1 MRPKKEIN
9 VQIGERIKRAREKR
23 GLTQEQFAEA
33 IDKTPQFVSDLE
45 RGVCG
50 ISLDTLLVICSRLD
64 VPSDRLLF
72 PDADENDVERIV
84 QQLRLMTPE
93 QLRIMEAL
101 TDALLRVTGK
111 GETE

>member
-23 GLTQEQFAEA
+23 GLTQEQFAEE

-50 ISLDTLLVICSRLD
+50 ISLETLLVICDRLG

-72 PDADENDVERIV
+72 PDAAENDVERIA
-84 QQLRLMTPE
+84 QQLRRMTPE

-101 TDALLRVTGK
+101 TDALLRAAGK
-111 GETE
+111 